1 MDKFIIKPEYFLL
14 FFIGMWIMISI
25 VISRVS
31 GWASLADIYHH
42 ADHFNGYR
50 WRFQSAGMRWMMSYN
65 NCLTIGSNERGLYLS
80 IFLIFRF
87 GHPPLFIPWNDISIT
102 NKKGLLFKYIEFRFL
117 RFPSLFLRINKR
129 MAERIS
135 HSASSSWPGD
145 GKAVSDISVNTR
157 TT

>member
-1 MDKFIIKPEYFLL
+1 MDKIILRPEYFLL
-14 FFIGMWIMISI
+14 IFIGMWIMISI

-31 GWASLADIYHH
+31 GWGSLAEIYRYT
-42 ADHFNGYR
+42 DPFNGNR

-80 IFLIFRF
+80 IFFIFRF

-102 NKKGLLFKYIEFRFL
+102 NKKGLLFKYIEFRFR

-129 MAERIS
+129 VGERIV
-135 HSASSSWPGD
+135 HSAHISLSD
-145 GKAVSDISVNTR
+145 VGKIS
-157 TT
+157 